1 MTAITTSG
9 GITIVAPQKST
20 GLRSDVQ
27 YLEPYASSSFNRKA
41 YGIFGAGVYQGFSVT
56 PGNGL
61 AVIVS
66 PNGTRPGVASVD
78 VSGHQI
84 TVQLLTAQTVAV
96 TAGKLNIVV
105 LEAKY
110 GLGVVT
116 DQVDANSKIKAAT
129 LRVVNDEKSIVDG
142 MIEICRLNLAANA
155 TSVPA
160 ASIDIDKR
168 FSLRVSYESTDDIN
182 DARENRLLTVKAG
195 KSFVPLAGGTMTGAL
210 GTPRVV
216 FPNDSKANASTDM
229 DRADGFTV
237 ENLTAANK
245 GYPVPGGLGTLMS
258 AKVNEVRNVQLAF
271 GSGNTAFYLRSLRK
285 DDPTS
290 DKWDRVYTQAFKP
303 TAADVGAL
311 TDAQAAQKYALRSI
325 KVNGKPLSADVN
337 LVAGDVNAYTKTEAD
352 GLYAAKA
359 RNLAD
364 LANKAEARNNL
375 ALGSSATRN
384 AGKDTGNVMINGD
397 FGVGGATPILSST
410 NTLTIIKSLK
420 TGKYAVNGDSTDMP
434 SAALAYELD
443 WSFTSTSSGGHG
455 SLLAKPLINR
465 GHANDRVYRNTL
477 RGGVW
482 QGWVGLYDTENKPT
496 AADVG
501 ALTDAQAAQKYALRS
516 ILVNGKPLSANV
528 NLLAGDVNAWNK
540 TEADGRYLAK
550 ASNLADL
557 PDKAKSRTSLGL
569 GTSATQNVG
578 EATGQVLTADKAFG
592 LGLMQPDRRHLL
604 SDIAGANAFTGFTW
618 SKSDEPNAPPFTGT
632 AGIINHA
639 WRPSA
644 TTAPYIMQL
653 AWRDGRIAFR
663 TKESTKDFRDWYE
676 FLHTGNSYTAEKADS
691 LYLAKNSN
699 LADLDDKGKSRESLG
714 LKSAALRDVGT
725 DRGQL
730 MEVGS
735 FGLGGGGTLLNAATD
750 GEFMTAAN
758 ALGSGFFRNSSP
770 TGTNIPRYGAGFFSR
785 TADTNTLIVS
795 DYNSGRTVV
804 LASNNTNIA
813 TPKVNV
819 LYGTAN
825 KPTAADVGALTDAQ
839 AAQKYA
845 LRSILV
851 NGKPLSA
858 NVNLLAGDVNA
869 WNKTES
875 DGRFLMLSGGTV
887 KNLTVKTGSTG
898 TENTA
903 LLIDGVEHTPLVL
916 KRASATANISIGF
929 QLGGGKPLYRLGM
942 DINNNLAWGT
952 EANQTNNGIIY
963 HTKNKPNA
971 VDVGAVAITGS
982 TMTGPLGTPSIVFP
996 MDNRAMAADDASRA
1010 DGFTVQQLTATNKG
1024 YPVSLGVLM
1033 TAKLNEFRNVQL
1045 AFGSGSTQFFLR
1057 SLRKGEAATEPWD
1070 RVYTQAFKPTAADVG
1085 ALTDAQAAQKYAL
1098 RSIKVNGKPLSA
1110 DVNLVAGDVNA
1121 YTKTEADGRYLMLSG
1136 GLVKGRAGFA
1146 GGLHLGNVNTLIEAG
1161 SDAAG
1166 YTSNNLMLKS
1176 WYGIGFA
1183 NTCTTTGIQG
1193 VSGFINV
1200 RNGDL
1205 QMRRFITADAQII
1218 EAGKRVYSPNNKPT
1232 AADVGALTDAQAAQK
1247 YALRSIL
1254 VNGKPLSA
1262 NVNLVAGDV
1271 NAWNKTEADAR
1282 FLLKT
1287 GGTLTGILKT
1297 SSEIQSTNAN
1307 NYRIV
1312 AGDYGSFW
1320 RQDATALYLLL
1331 TAPKDQ
1337 YGSYNSLR
1345 PMAVSVTTGAMTLGT
1360 SLTFSNNDWIRKL
1373 GINNYTS
1380 AGQNYNQTN
1389 GMILQGAGDQ
1399 YAQTYF
1405 LETIGKHSALRWRVR
1420 SGGIDAWPEFRNDGT
1435 LQLSGK
1441 WPAIQ
1446 NNVGTT
1452 WHPDGNIQG
1461 SCWGGYLS
1469 NYIRGRSN
1477 VAGTRQAWWYKDENT
1492 GFIHQGGVINRGD
1505 NYLNPVNFPRGY
1517 TQDCFSVQL
1526 TLAGH
1531 WGDSN
1536 MNMEAQSVSAGGF
1549 NAALGDNERV
1559 IFWSAVGV

>member
-20 GLRSDVQ
+20 GLRADVQ
-27 YLEPYASSSFNRKA
+27 YLEPYASSALNRKA

-56 PGNGL
+56 PGKGL

-78 VSGHQI
+78 VDGHQI
-84 TVQLLTAQTVAV
+84 TVQLLTTQTVAV

-110 GLGVVT
+110 ALGVAT

-142 MIEICRLNLAANA
+142 MIEICRLSLVANA
-155 TSVPA
+155 TSVAA

-168 FSLRVSYESTDDIN
+168 FSLRVSYEPTDDIN

-195 KSFVPLAGGTMTGAL
+195 KSFVPLAGGTMIGAL

-311 TDAQAAQKYALRSI
+311 TDVQAAQKYALRSI
-325 KVNGKPLSADVN
+325 KVNSKPLSADVN
-337 LVAGDVNAYTKTEAD
+337 LVAGDVNAYTKTEGD

-364 LANKAEARNNL
+364 LANKAEARTNL
-375 ALGSSATRN
+375 ELGSSATRN
-384 AGKDTGNVMINGD
+384 AGKDSGNVMINGD
-397 FGVGGATPILSST
+397 FGVGGVAPILSST
-410 NTLTIIKSLK
+410 NTLTIIKSLN

-434 SAALAYELD
+434 STALAYELD

-455 SLLAKPLINR
+455 SLLVKPLISK

-477 RGGVW
+477 RRGVW

-496 AADVG
+496 AADIG

-516 ILVNGKPLSANV
+516 IQVNGKPLSANV
-528 NLLAGDVNAWNK
+528 NLVAGDVNAWNK
-540 TEADGRYLAK
+540 TEA
-550 ASNLADL
+550 
-557 PDKAKSRTSLGL
+557 
-569 GTSATQNVG
+569 
-578 EATGQVLTADKAFG
+578 
-592 LGLMQPDRRHLL
+592 
-604 SDIAGANAFTGFTW
+604 
-618 SKSDEPNAPPFTGT
+618 
-632 AGIINHA
+632 
-639 WRPSA
+639 
-644 TTAPYIMQL
+644 
-653 AWRDGRIAFR
+653 
-663 TKESTKDFRDWYE
+663 
-676 FLHTGNSYTAEKADS
+676 
-691 LYLAKNSN
+691 
-699 LADLDDKGKSRESLG
+699 
-714 LKSAALRDVGT
+714 
-725 DRGQL
+725 
-730 MEVGS
+730 
-735 FGLGGGGTLLNAATD
+735 
-750 GEFMTAAN
+750 
-758 ALGSGFFRNSSP
+758 
-770 TGTNIPRYGAGFFSR
+770 
-785 TADTNTLIVS
+785 
-795 DYNSGRTVV
+795 
-804 LASNNTNIA
+804 
-813 TPKVNV
+813 
-819 LYGTAN
+819 
-825 KPTAADVGALTDAQ
+825 
-839 AAQKYA
+839 
-845 LRSILV
+845 
-851 NGKPLSA
+851 
-858 NVNLLAGDVNA
+858 
-869 WNKTES
+869 

-952 EANQTNNGIIY
+952 EANQTSNGVIY

-971 VDVGAVAITGS
+971 VDVGAVGITGS
-982 TMTGPLGTPSIVFP
+982 TMTGPLGTPRVVFP
-996 MDNRAMAADDASRA
+996 MDTVAVAADDANRA

-1033 TAKLNEFRNVQL
+1033 TAKLSEFRNVQL

-1098 RSIKVNGKPLSA
+1098 RSIQVNGKPLSA
-1110 DVNLVAGDVNA
+1110 NVNLVAGDVNA
-1121 YTKTEADGRYLMLSG
+1121 WNKTEADARYLMLSG

-1161 SDAAG
+1161 NDAAG

-1193 VSGFINV
+1193 VTGFINV
-1200 RNGDL
+1200 RYGDL
-1205 QMRRFITADAQII
+1205 QMKRNITADAQII

-1247 YALRSIL
+1247 YALRSIQ

-1287 GGTLTGILKT
+1287 GGTLTGTVKT
-1297 SSEIQSTNAN
+1297 SAEIQSTTLN

-1312 AGDYGSFW
+1312 SGDYGSFW

-1331 TAPKDQ
+1331 TAAKDQ
-1337 YGSYNSLR
+1337 YGNYNSLR

-1360 SLTFSNNDWIRKL
+1360 QLTFSHNEWIRKL

-1435 LQLSGK
+1435 LQLSGR

-1446 NNVGTT
+1446 NNTGTT
-1452 WHPDGNIQG
+1452 WHPDGNIEG

-1469 NYIRGRSN
+1469 NWLSNNTVSRMSRGAQGSMTMDGGL
-1477 VAGTRQAWWYKDENT
+1477 VEAPAGCVLT
-1492 GFIHQGGVINRGD
+1492 GGNG
-1505 NYLNPVNFPRGY
+1505 
-1517 TQDCFSVQL
+1517 
-1526 TLAGH
+1526 
-1531 WGDSN
+1531 
-1536 MNMEAQSVSAGGF
+1536 
-1549 NAALGDNERV
+1549 NEGNQ
-1559 IFWSAVGV
+1559 VGVALYRPLQIWRSGGWVTIEG

>member
-84 TVQLLTAQTVAV
+84 TVQLLTAQIVAV

-216 FPNDSKANASTDM
+216 FPNDSKANSSTDM

-245 GYPVPGGLGTLMS
+245 GYPVPGGLGALMT

-271 GSGNTAFYLRSLRK
+271 GSGNTALYLRSLRK
-285 DDPTS
+285 DDPAS
-290 DKWDRVYTQAFKP
+290 DKWDRVYTQAF
-303 TAADVGAL
+303 
-311 TDAQAAQKYALRSI
+311 
-325 KVNGKPLSADVN
+325 
-337 LVAGDVNAYTKTEAD
+337 
-352 GLYAAKA
+352 
-359 RNLAD
+359 
-364 LANKAEARNNL
+364 
-375 ALGSSATRN
+375 
-384 AGKDTGNVMINGD
+384 
-397 FGVGGATPILSST
+397 
-410 NTLTIIKSLK
+410 
-420 TGKYAVNGDSTDMP
+420 
-434 SAALAYELD
+434 
-443 WSFTSTSSGGHG
+443 
-455 SLLAKPLINR
+455 
-465 GHANDRVYRNTL
+465 
-477 RGGVW
+477 
-482 QGWVGLYDTENKPT
+482 KPT

-528 NLLAGDVNAWNK
+528 NLVAGDVNAWNKTEADGRYLAKASNLADLPDKAKARDSLGLKSAALCDVGTSSGQLMEVGAFGLGSLSAGASWNTALTGGKGMFMTGGDGAPTGSVYMGVNIPHSTLANYAFQIASRKDFGFYYRTLDAGSVGAWERVYDTKNKPTAADVGALTDAQAAQKYALRSIQVNGKPLSANVNLVAGDVNAWNK

-663 TKESTKDFRDWYE
+663 TKESTKDFRDWDE
-676 FLHTGNSYTAEKADS
+676 ILHTGNSYTAEKVDS
-691 LYLAKNSN
+691 LYLAKERN
-699 LADLDDKGKSRESLG
+699 LSDLSDKDKSRESLG
-714 LKSAALRDVGT
+714 LKSAALRDVGKE
-725 DRGQL
+725 RGQL
-730 MEVGS
+730 MEVGA
-735 FGLGGGGTLLNAATD
+735 FGLGGSGALLNEATNSALMIAAK
-750 GEFMTAAN
+750 AN
-758 ALGSGFFRNSSP
+758 GSGFLRNSAAGMS
-770 TGTNIPRYGAGFFSR
+770 IPQYGAGFFSR
-785 TADTNTLIVS
+785 AADTNTLIVS
-795 DYNSGRTVV
+795 DYTSGKTVV
-804 LASNNTNIA
+804 LVANDTRIA
-813 TPKVNV
+813 TPTVNV

-845 LRSILV
+845 LRSIQV

-858 NVNLLAGDVNA
+858 NVNLVAGDVNA
-869 WNKTES
+869 WNKTEA

-916 KRASATANISIGF
+916 KRSSATANLSIGF
-929 QLGGGKPLYRLGM
+929 QLGGGKPLYRLGV
-942 DINNNLAWGT
+942 DLNNNLAWGT
-952 EANQTNNGIIY
+952 DANQTNNGIVY
-963 HTKNKPNA
+963 HTKNKPTA

-996 MDNRAMAADDASRA
+996 MDSVAVAADDANRA
-1010 DGFTVQQLTATNKG
+1010 DGFTVQQLTAANKG
-1024 YPVSLGVLM
+1024 YPVSLGLLM

-1070 RVYTQAFKPTAADVG
+1070 RVYTQAFKPTAAEVG

-1098 RSIKVNGKPLSA
+1098 RSIQVNGKPLSA
-1110 DVNLVAGDVNA
+1110 NVNLVAGDVNA
-1121 YTKTEADGRYLMLSG
+1121 WNKTEADARYLMLSG

-1161 SDAAG
+1161 SDSAG

-1218 EAGKRVYSPNNKPT
+1218 EAGQRVYSPNNKPT

-1247 YALRSIL
+1247 YALRSIQ

-1399 YAQTYF
+1399 YAQAYF

-1469 NYIRGRSN
+1469 NYIRSRSN

-1492 GFIHQGGVINRGD
+1492 GFIHQGGVITRGD

-1517 TQDCFSVQL
+1517 TQDCFNVQL